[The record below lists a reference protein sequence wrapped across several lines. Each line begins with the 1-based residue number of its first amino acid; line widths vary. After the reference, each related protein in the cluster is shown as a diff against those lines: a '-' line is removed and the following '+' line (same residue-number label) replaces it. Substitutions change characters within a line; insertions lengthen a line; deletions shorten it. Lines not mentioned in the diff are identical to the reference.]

1 MIELLNGLNP
11 LYSLSGLGVGIL
23 VGLTGVGGGSLMTP
37 LLILAFGFHP
47 ATAVGTDLLYAAV
60 TKSGGTVV
68 HGMNRNVDW
77 RLAGWLALGSV
88 PATGATL
95 ALLFHL
101 GVTGKQA
108 GGLMSAGLGVAL
120 LLTALAIFYRGRLLR
135 WAESRPRRLS
145 RDATIRTTIWLG
157 AIMGLLVSVSS
168 VGAGAI
174 GVTALLLLYPGLPT
188 ARIVGTDIAH
198 AVPLTLV
205 AGIGHWMLG
214 SVDWLLLVSLLVGSL
229 PGIAIGSALA
239 VRVPEAVL
247 RPLLATVLVVIGGK
261 LLLSA

>member
-1 MIELLNGLNP
+1 MLELLSDMNP

-23 VGLTGVGGGSLMTP
+23 VGMTGVGGGSLMTP

-47 ATAVGTDLLYAAV
+47 ATAVGTDLLYAAA

-88 PATGATL
+88 PATAATL
-95 ALLFHL
+95 GLLFSM
-101 GVTGKQA
+101 GVTGKAA
-108 GGLMSAGLGVAL
+108 GGIMSAALGVAL
-120 LLTALAIFYRGRLLR
+120 MLTALTIVFRARLLR
-135 WAESRPRRLS
+135 WAESRPQRLS
-145 RDATIRTTIWLG
+145 SGATIRNTVLLG
-157 AIMGLLVSVSS
+157 AAMGLLVSVSS

-174 GVTALLLLYPGLPT
+174 GVTALLLLYPTLPT

-205 AGIGHWMLG
+205 AGIGHWALG
-214 SVDWLLLVSLLVGSL
+214 SVDWMLLASLLVGSL

-239 VRVPEAVL
+239 VRVPETVL
-247 RPLLATVLVVIGGK
+247 RPLLATVLAVIGGK